1 MIAYI
6 EGTILS
12 KTGTTLVVVVQGIG
26 YRVFA
31 TPATILTAAIG
42 DVIALYTHQYVRED
56 ALELYGFERSEEQA
70 MFVTLIGV
78 TGVGPKSALGI
89 LSTTVPEQLRNAVV
103 TGDIAVLTKVS
114 GIGRKT
120 AERLLLEL
128 KDTFAAEERA
138 VPTGVGFAV
147 GDGEVLEA
155 LERLGYRSADARAAL
170 EAVPKTLTDS
180 VERLKAALKQLGA
193 SRS

>member
-1 MIAYI
+1 MIAYV
-6 EGTILS
+6 EGTIIS

-26 YRVFA
+26 YRIFA
-31 TPATILTAAIG
+31 TQATILTVAVN
-42 DVIALYTHQYVRED
+42 DTIALYTHQYVRED

-138 VPTGVGFAV
+138 VPTAAGFAI

-155 LERLGYRSADARAAL
+155 LERLGYRLADARAAL